1 MSTTHR
7 PRRLKVRT
15 HYRQLAP
22 QLRTTARL
30 LLLGNWL
37 AAAGFGP
44 GITAVVQV
52 ESGRLIITPGSEVHN
67 G

>member
-7 PRRLKVRT
+7 PRQLKVTT

-44 GITAVVQV
+44 GVVAVVQV
-52 ESGRLIITPGSEVHN
+52 EAGRLIITPSK
-67 G
+67 

>member
-1 MSTTHR
+1 MSTAHT
-7 PRRLKVRT
+7 PRRLKVT
-15 HYRQLAP
+15 AHYRQLAP

-44 GITAVVQV
+44 GVVAEVQV
-52 ESGRLIITPGSEVHN
+52 EAGRLVITAGKEARN